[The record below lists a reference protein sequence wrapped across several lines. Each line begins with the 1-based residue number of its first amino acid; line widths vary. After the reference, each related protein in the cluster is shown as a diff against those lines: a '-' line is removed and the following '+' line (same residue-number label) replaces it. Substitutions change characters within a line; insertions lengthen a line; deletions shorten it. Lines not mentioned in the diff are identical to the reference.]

1 MTAGI
6 DTVGDS
12 LDIGLDAIPPYA
24 LAAEDISFAASSREG
39 DDDDNDDEAAAE
51 QSVMIPKHTLH
62 FGCPE
67 EATITYVAS
76 RSQLEQT

>member
-24 LAAEDISFAASSREG
+24 LAAEDTSLAAIRRGGEDD

-62 FGCPE
+62 
-67 EATITYVAS
+67 EALPVLVVLVEVS
-76 RSQLEQT
+76 WS